1 MAERGHPTGPE
12 VQAVYRAA
20 GSLAQIAVGSAPD
33 GPVTLDAGRVADVAG
48 VSPAVVRSAV
58 QRLADAGVWTATLAE
73 TVLVRVDAEPGA
85 LRRFGAEA
93 TSGVAAFVD
102 ALLRVLPSEAF
113 GAWAPLPVRA
123 LAARAGL
130 PEERAL
136 AGLAFLSERGLAAVQ
151 EAGPGA
157 LRLVWAG
164 PRAATAPVDAR
175 ALDRSRSRA
184 LARLG
189 EVTAYAAGAGCR
201 RQHLLA
207 HFGEPAPPRCGRCDV
222 CLGHHRPAA
231 VTPADE
237 PLLLALLGHVGRG
250 EPRDAWLPGVEG
262 HRRDGLLDWLAH
274 AGFVRLDDPLA
285 IRWAL
290 TPKGQRRLRP

>member
-1 MAERGHPTGPE
+1 
-12 VQAVYRAA
+12 
-20 GSLAQIAVGSAPD
+20 
-33 GPVTLDAGRVADVAG
+33 
-48 VSPAVVRSAV
+48 
-58 QRLADAGVWTATLAE
+58 
-73 TVLVRVDAEPGA
+73 
-85 LRRFGAEA
+85 
-93 TSGVAAFVD
+93 
-102 ALLRVLPSEAF
+102 
-113 GAWAPLPVRA
+113 
-123 LAARAGL
+123 
-130 PEERAL
+130 
-136 AGLAFLSERGLAAVQ
+136 
-151 EAGPGA
+151 
-157 LRLVWAG
+157 
-164 PRAATAPVDAR
+164 
-175 ALDRSRSRA
+175 
-184 LARLG
+184 
-189 EVTAYAAGAGCR
+189 
-201 RQHLLA
+201 LA